1 MENLMKVGFI
11 GRGNMGAAIAGN
23 ILRAGHQLTVWNR
36 SPAPVAELV
45 GRGAVAAKAPQ
56 DALRGDVVFSMLAN
70 DAALQEVGL
79 TGPLLDHAA
88 PGLVHVNLATISIEL
103 ALQMAQAH
111 AVRGVG
117 YVASPVFGRPDAAA
131 AAQLIVI
138 ASGAGKDIARVRP
151 ILEAIGRRVAVV
163 GEIPEQ
169 ANLFKIAGNFM
180 LAAAIETM
188 GEAIALVRKGGLDP
202 ALFIDLLTTSLFAAP
217 AYQGYGALI
226 VAQKYEPAGFKLRLG
241 MKDAGLALAAGR
253 QLQVPLPLVDL
264 IHEHFVEAIAS
275 GLGDKDW
282 AALASL
288 AAAKA
293 GLPGAA

>member
-11 GRGNMGAAIAGN
+11 GLGNMGAAIAGN

>member
-1 MENLMKVGFI
+1 
-11 GRGNMGAAIAGN
+11 
-23 ILRAGHQLTVWNR
+23 
-36 SPAPVAELV
+36 
-45 GRGAVAAKAPQ
+45 
-56 DALRGDVVFSMLAN
+56 MLAN

>member
-1 MENLMKVGFI
+1 MKVGFI
-11 GRGNMGAAIAGN
+11 GLGNMGAAIAGN

-70 DAALQEVGL
+70 DAALHEVGL

>member
-1 MENLMKVGFI
+1 MKVGFI